1 MQYRNG
7 NQQADQEEQIFH
19 GRFCCEPTEAPG
31 VQVRQRL
38 PLGLEAQDDMKENY
52 PEIEVRVGHD
62 LLDPPPD
69 AMHRTGQDCPWSG
82 EDSASGLTL

>member
-19 GRFCCEPTEAPG
+19 GRFCCEPMEAPG

-62 LLDPPPD
+62 LLAPSRMPCT
-69 AMHRTGQDCPWSG
+69 AVARTAPGQGKIRRQD
-82 EDSASGLTL
+82 